1 MEIDKLNFL
10 KGTWKGRGI
19 AQYPTIQPVDYIEE
33 LVFKKDDDFQ
43 LFFYEQKTWIMNEE
57 GKFNKSIFWE
67 SGFIIDKGEY
77 LELCNVQKSG
87 RMEILIGKLNYLS
100 DDNKIEIYFR
110 NKNIFNDERMISS
123 GRKFIISESE
133 IKYELHMS
141 TSKNLNYDIHL
152 NASLRKVH
160 RTANNICAS

>member
-10 KGTWKGRGI
+10 KGTWKGKGI
-19 AQYPTIQPVDYIEE
+19 AQYPAIQTVDYIEE

-43 LFFYEQKTWIMNEE
+43 LFFYEQRTWIMNEE
-57 GKFNKSIFWE
+57 GKFNKPIFWE

-77 LELCNVQKSG
+77 LELCNVQISG
-87 RMEILIGKLNYLS
+87 RMEILIGKLYYLS
-100 DDNKIEIYFR
+100 DDNKIGIDFR
-110 NKNIFNDERMISS
+110 NKNIFNDERMIRS

-152 NASLRKVH
+152 NASLRKV
-160 RTANNICAS
+160 SE